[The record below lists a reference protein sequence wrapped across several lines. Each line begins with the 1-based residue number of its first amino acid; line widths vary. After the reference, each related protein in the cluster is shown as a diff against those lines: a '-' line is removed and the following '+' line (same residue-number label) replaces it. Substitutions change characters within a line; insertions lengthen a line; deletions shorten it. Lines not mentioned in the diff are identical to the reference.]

1 MGDCEKWLQF
11 QNKAIW
17 FADAEIIAAYES
29 GGKVFI
35 SGEVSKWYSA
45 SLGLTS
51 VYRAVILLH
60 PGVLLVL
67 DHVAKSPESRT
78 RYVGAFFHNKDA
90 AFSLKEAR
98 KGQQLSEIFLNGER
112 YQVLWAN
119 SNNYRSI
126 VQCQSA
132 EYPAEYKTRKTH
144 YLNITTNLKGRQ
156 TRLAY
161 VFIAPGVKVTQPQL
175 NDLHEGIK
183 VSLRINNVLQFIS
196 MVTNYKT
203 ARERHNFLG
212 FNGYAKVQV
221 GDSREI
227 FFGAHVDALP
237 KRTGHKLYLSTDN
250 IMILFVWVS
259 GWLALWYLCAHR
271 SRRCKVSSAC
281 CRLIPLRFGTVGL
294 FLLWSALILPTSFL
308 SKKLQFAKKL

>member
-1 MGDCEKWLQF
+1 
-11 QNKAIW
+11 
-17 FADAEIIAAYES
+17 
-29 GGKVFI
+29 
-35 SGEVSKWYSA
+35 
-45 SLGLTS
+45 
-51 VYRAVILLH
+51 
-60 PGVLLVL
+60 
-67 DHVAKSPESRT
+67 
-78 RYVGAFFHNKDA
+78 
-90 AFSLKEAR
+90 
-98 KGQQLSEIFLNGER
+98 
-112 YQVLWAN
+112 
-119 SNNYRSI
+119 
-126 VQCQSA
+126 
-132 EYPAEYKTRKTH
+132 
-144 YLNITTNLKGRQ
+144 
-156 TRLAY
+156 
-161 VFIAPGVKVTQPQL
+161 
-175 NDLHEGIK
+175 
-183 VSLRINNVLQFIS
+183 

-259 GWLALWYLCAHR
+259 GWLALWFLCTRR

-294 FLLWSALILPTSFL
+294 FLVWTALILPTSFL